1 MPLRLLVS
9 FFRLPGRL
17 RVMAVEA
24 AIRLVLAR
32 LLVGRV
38 PMRHWAGRSA
48 EGDAPGPTARALGR
62 EAGRMVRR
70 VARRLPARFACLPQA
85 VAAHRMLRRRGVPS
99 RLVFGVR
106 RPAPGRRPRYHAWVT
121 VDGACVIGGREIETW
136 APLCARPPGRGVR
149 AAAILDAPGP
159 CLTAAPQVEQ

>member
-24 AIRLVLAR
+24 AVRLVLAR

-38 PMRHWAGRSA
+38 PMRRWAGRSA
-48 EGDAPGPTARALGR
+48 EGDAPGPTAQALGR
-62 EAGRMVRR
+62 EVGRMVRR

-106 RPAPGRRPRYHAWVT
+106 RPAPGQRPRYHAWVT
-121 VDGACVIGGREIETW
+121 VDGACVIGGRALDTY
-136 APLCARPPGRGVR
+136 APLCARPPG
-149 AAAILDAPGP
+149 AASGRRRSSMLPAP
-159 CLTAAPQVEQ
+159 CLTAAPQAEE